1 VTYRVIQ
8 CFTGAVGSAAIRLAT
23 LDPRVEIVGVLVHH
37 AEKEGADAG
46 ELAGIGPI
54 GIEATRDL
62 DALLAAGADCA
73 IWSADW
79 DGEAAARILRAGINV
94 YSGTHAYYLQH
105 EPDFE
110 MLQAACAAGGVTL
123 AAGGNIPGL
132 ISDVVPLFLS
142 GYTGDITQV
151 RAWQRNHVPDLP
163 SAHDLTVGVGF
174 GLPCDDPRAGAAAI
188 DRGWEDALRQSAQMV
203 ADALGVTLDRF
214 GISAKLLVPAPEDL
228 HLSPSGAV
236 VRAGTAAGV
245 RWEFTG
251 HAAERA
257 FYRMTVE
264 MTVALGLA
272 PGWRANVEDPN
283 WRIELDGNPGLVA
296 ELAIAGPIGPGI
308 IELNA
313 ARAVNSVS
321 RVVEAPVGCRSILEF
336 PAAVGSTRS

>member
-1 VTYRVIQ
+1 MTYRVLQ
-8 CFTGAVGSAAIRLAT
+8 CFSGAVGSAAIRLAT
-23 LDPRVEIVGVLVHH
+23 LDPRVELVGVLVHH
-37 AEKEGADAG
+37 AEKEGRDAG
-46 ELAGIGPI
+46 ELAGIGAI
-54 GIEATRDL
+54 GVEATRDL

-73 IWSADW
+73 IWNADW
-79 DGEAAARILRAGINV
+79 NGEIVARILRAGINV
-94 YSGTHAYYLQH
+94 YSGTHAYYLNR
-105 EPDFE
+105 EADFE
-110 MLQAACAAGGVTL
+110 MLQAACTAGGVTL

-142 GYTGDITQV
+142 GYTGGITQV

-174 GLPCDDPRAGAAAI
+174 GLPCDDPAAGAAAI
-188 DRGWEDALRQSAQMV
+188 DRGWEGALRQSAQMV
-203 ADALGVTLDRF
+203 ADALGVTLDHF
-214 GISAKLLVPAPEDL
+214 GISAKELVAAPEDL

-236 VRAGTAAGV
+236 IRAGTAAGV

-251 HAAERA
+251 RTAERA

-272 PGWRANVEDPN
+272 PGWRTSTEDAN

-296 ELAIAGPIGPGI
+296 ELAIAGPSGPGI

-321 RVVEAPVGCRSILEF
+321 RVVEAPAGCRSILDF
-336 PAAVGSTRS
+336 PAAVGSTAR